1 MSATLYQVAGAVV
14 PPVADARLYHLLLGQ
29 TGVAEGCEVTS
40 LGGTMLHIADGWGV
54 VQGRVWSVPAQDI
67 SVTASASGT
76 VKGRLL
82 LRLDTSLEAG
92 SAAQLVTQ
100 AAETLPDLNQEDM
113 LSGGS
118 VYELPLATYS
128 VSETSVTDL
137 AMVVGTVSPI
147 GELIAAA
154 KSAADT
160 AQTAAAAAQSKANA
174 ALPAASAANFLR
186 VVSFDSA
193 TGTLTTAQGVE

>member
-1 MSATLYQVAGAVV
+1 MARKNSSERLGCTIESIARATTPASA
-14 PPVADARLYHLLLGQ
+14 
-29 TGVAEGCEVTS
+29 C
-40 LGGTMLHIADGWGV
+40 
-54 VQGRVWSVPAQDI
+54 
-67 SVTASASGT
+67 TASASGT

-100 AAETLPDLNQEDM
+100 AAASLPALTQEDM

-154 KSAADT
+154 KSAAD
-160 AQTAAAAAQSKANA
+160 AAQSKADA
-174 ALPAASAANFLR
+174 ALPAASAGSFLR
-186 VVSFDSA
+186 IVSFDAS
-193 TGTLTTAQGVE
+193 TGTLTTAQGVG

>member
-1 MSATLYQVAGAVV
+1 MSATLYQVAGAMV

-29 TGVAEGCEVTS
+29 TGVAEGCEITS

-67 SVTASASGT
+67 SVTASANGT

-100 AAETLPDLNQEDM
+100 AAASLPALTQEDM

-128 VSETSVTDL
+128 VSETSVSDL
-137 AMVVGTVSPI
+137 ATVFGTVSPI
-147 GELIAAA
+147 SELIA
-154 KSAADT
+154 D
-160 AQTAAAAAQSKANA
+160 AQSKADA
-174 ALPAASAANFLR
+174 ALPATSAANLLR
-186 VVSFDSA
+186 VVSFDAS
-193 TGTLTTAQGVE
+193 TGTLTTATGVG